1 MQGAGFFRV
10 ALLALVGF
18 LGYRFLFGES
28 SQVIRG
34 QPIVQEPHV
43 VPAERAPYQY
53 CELQTEYFRAQ
64 LSTRGAALKHF
75 QLLKPKYQDKAKA
88 APIDLSTTPHP
99 GVALGSPAAE
109 DPAAPGLHE
118 FRQQLFSEW
127 RTEGIGPEGADW
139 NVKYDSMDYQLGEA
153 TPGSCEFVYR
163 DEQVAIRKIVRAS
176 DRPYLL
182 EVTNEI
188 TNLAT
193 DPKVHAFSIDTVAW
207 RRTEEVSSS
216 MFGVSPFITH
226 VECVPEQGDAL
237 RFLPDAFDSDDF
249 QSGDEYDVVQP
260 WGWYKARTAPSIAA
274 VSNAYFTQ
282 GLGHVSSPGAP
293 SCQLLIE
300 NHFRDGR
307 AQDPSSGSFYRA
319 RLAYPQWSL
328 PPGETARYVVTS
340 YVGPKERAILAEAGG
355 DRQRFLELIDL
366 GFFSVIAKVLVTF
379 LLGVHG
385 VVPNWGIAIIVLT
398 VTARVL
404 LFPLSWPS
412 IRNMIRMRE
421 LKPEMDAL
429 NEKFKNDPQAKGL
442 AQMELWRKHNVN
454 PLKGCLPQLASM
466 PVWFALYTTL
476 QTAVELY
483 NIPFLWFPDLSASDP
498 YFILPLI
505 IGATYFLQQKL
516 MPMQGGDPMQ
526 QKMMLYFMPVMFT
539 VFMLFLPAGLGV
551 YMFTNS
557 VLVIVQ
563 QQLVERHVKRNST
576 PTNPTHP
583 VLDKGKV

>member
-28 SQVIRG
+28 SQAIRG

-153 TPGSCEFVYR
+153 TRGSCEFVYR

-193 DPKVHAFSIDTVAW
+193 GPKVHAFSIDTVAW
-207 RRTEEVSSS
+207 
-216 MFGVSPFITH
+216 
-226 VECVPEQGDAL
+226 
-237 RFLPDAFDSDDF
+237 
-249 QSGDEYDVVQP
+249 
-260 WGWYKARTAPSIAA
+260 
-274 VSNAYFTQ
+274 
-282 GLGHVSSPGAP
+282 
-293 SCQLLIE
+293 
-300 NHFRDGR
+300 
-307 AQDPSSGSFYRA
+307 
-319 RLAYPQWSL
+319 
-328 PPGETARYVVTS
+328 
-340 YVGPKERAILAEAGG
+340 
-355 DRQRFLELIDL
+355 
-366 GFFSVIAKVLVTF
+366 
-379 LLGVHG
+379 
-385 VVPNWGIAIIVLT
+385 
-398 VTARVL
+398 
-404 LFPLSWPS
+404 
-412 IRNMIRMRE
+412 
-421 LKPEMDAL
+421 
-429 NEKFKNDPQAKGL
+429 
-442 AQMELWRKHNVN
+442 
-454 PLKGCLPQLASM
+454 
-466 PVWFALYTTL
+466 
-476 QTAVELY
+476 
-483 NIPFLWFPDLSASDP
+483 
-498 YFILPLI
+498 
-505 IGATYFLQQKL
+505 
-516 MPMQGGDPMQ
+516 
-526 QKMMLYFMPVMFT
+526 
-539 VFMLFLPAGLGV
+539 
-551 YMFTNS
+551 
-557 VLVIVQ
+557 
-563 QQLVERHVKRNST
+563 
-576 PTNPTHP
+576 
-583 VLDKGKV
+583 